1 MVSIKRDS
9 NNRNRVAGSN
19 KLNGLVFMFVPAMSI
34 WRFTEMPEDVSANI
48 NVA

>member
-1 MVSIKRDS
+1 MVSIKRDN

-19 KLNGLVFMFVPAMSI
+19 KLNGLVFTFVPAMSI
-34 WRFTEMPEDVSANI
+34 WRFTETPEDVSANI